1 MKVTSEKRLTT
12 KDNNPKNT
20 SSNNNNN
27 YGIPDTICQVIINKI
42 ISKVVS
48 NSNNDLIYS
57 KINSHCFDFIMN
69 SIDPFLST
77 DFIFHE
83 NHIQTETEMNENQKN
98 NIYFSTI
105 PQDYSN
111 TWVEIFEPDTP
122 ELDRYHSERTKII
135 KEEKRTDSNKE
146 NEVNNNINLIDNQEK
161 TDNNNLKR
169 NKNKLNTLKE
179 AIELESHLNSKNDS
193 LDDEVK
199 IIEEKEVKRD
209 NNKTGTRIS
218 VVSERKEKARKYT
231 KNLMIDLPCYDLPK
245 EAYENKYIVLNN
257 NEENNLLRL
266 EKEKEIINKE
276 QQKNLE
282 LNKNKKEYEK
292 KIKIKLNREFDG
304 NKLTFDSNGNIININ
319 IPNIDSFSKEFYI
332 TKPTITNLE
341 VKPAGSYLGNEI
353 KNLKNK
359 NNKLKKKEYILNE
372 SLITKKSPN
381 LAKKTSPKINYIS
394 KLKIVNPSLSLNSIL
409 NPKKKIKIEYNP
421 KQKEERKIN
430 SKIKIPPS
438 GSNFDQIIP
447 EVGVVIQND
456 NRNQRKKGGFAYFSK
471 YNKPSV
477 NEYNQLVIETLKL
490 NHQLLSSNLVTTVE
504 KNENKKLD
512 GDKNEYNGYNQEFFD
527 SNNPLIQNAVIPSLN
542 TSKSLIKNNSHFQT
556 TNEQKINNI
565 KLMSNSLDNRKIN
578 LKSNNLDKTIKL
590 KKIILEPNLYKYLT
604 KNDDADDNN
613 KGVKEGIFNRDK
625 NNLFKSLKKRS
636 FSNVYKSSDEFIKN
650 KNNSLSYRRRIN
662 SLSNKIGSL
671 PNIKTKSINN
681 HNMEL
686 IGEDFIDNFNS
697 KILKN
702 KNWGDYIFSERNIMG
717 TIQREFKSSF
727 RKPYKLKKMKEFK
740 ELLGTRKRIN
750 QAMNIFN
757 EKSKNNDV

>member
-1 MKVTSEKRLTT
+1 
-12 KDNNPKNT
+12 
-20 SSNNNNN
+20 
-27 YGIPDTICQVIINKI
+27 
-42 ISKVVS
+42 
-48 NSNNDLIYS
+48 
-57 KINSHCFDFIMN
+57 
-69 SIDPFLST
+69 
-77 DFIFHE
+77 
-83 NHIQTETEMNENQKN
+83 MNENQKN

-105 PQDYSN
+105 PQNYSN

-135 KEEKRTDSNKE
+135 KEEKKTDSNKE
-146 NEVNNNINLIDNQEK
+146 NEINNIVLIGNQEK
-161 TDNNNLKR
+161 TDNNNQKR
-169 NKNKLNTLKE
+169 NEIKLNTLKE

-199 IIEEKEVKRD
+199 IIEEKEVRRD

-218 VVSERKEKARKYT
+218 VVSEQKEKIRKYT

-292 KIKIKLNREFDG
+292 KIKNKLIREFDS

-372 SLITKKSPN
+372 SLIKKNSSN
-381 LAKKTSPKINYIS
+381 LAKKTSPKINYVS
-394 KLKIVNPSLSLNSIL
+394 KIKIVNPSLSLNSIL

-490 NHQLLSSNLVTTVE
+490 NNQLLSSALITTFE

-512 GDKNEYNGYNQEFFD
+512 NDKNEYNGYNQEFFD

-556 TNEQKINNI
+556 TNDQKINNI
-565 KLMSNSLDNRKIN
+565 KLISNSLDNRKIN
-578 LKSNNLDKTIKL
+578 FKSNNLDRTIKL

-604 KNDDADDNN
+604 KNDDVDDNII
-613 KGVKEGIFNRDK
+613 GEKEGIFIRNK

-636 FSNVYKSSDEFIKN
+636 FSNVYISSDEFIKN

-662 SLSNKIGSL
+662 SLSNKIASL
-671 PNIKTKSINN
+671 PNLKIRSINE
-681 HNMEL
+681 HNREL

-702 KNWGDYIFSERNIMG
+702 KNWGDYIFSEKNTMG
-717 TIQREFKSSF
+717 FKNSF

-740 ELLGTRKRIN
+740 ELLGTRKRIPH
-750 QAMNIFN
+750 AMNIFD
-757 EKSKNNDV
+757 EKSKNNDI